1 MDLSLL
7 LEHVNKENEMKVLKF
22 YAEWCGPCKG
32 LTMVINGVKDQINIP
47 IEEINID
54 EEIMTS
60 VEYGVRSVPTMILLD
75 DNNAEI
81 KRQVG
86 MLDEQQFLEFV
97 KV

>member
-1 MDLSLL
+1 
-7 LEHVNKENEMKVLKF
+7 MKVLKF
-22 YAEWCGPCKG
+22 YADWCGPCKG
-32 LTMVINGVKDQINIP
+32 LTMVIKGAEDKIKIP

-54 EEIMTS
+54 NEIMTS

-75 DNNAEI
+75 EHGTEV

-86 MLDEQQFLEFV
+86 GMNEAQLLDFL

>member
-1 MDLSLL
+1 
-7 LEHVNKENEMKVLKF
+7 MKVLKF

-32 LTMVINGVKDQINIP
+32 LTMVINGAKDKINIP

-75 DNNAEI
+75 DNNTEI
-81 KRQVG
+81 KQIGRAHV
-86 MLDEQQFLEFV
+86 
-97 KV
+97 